1 MKKISQVIPTTQ
13 VEILKEALS
22 MMEATLKVVNKNG
35 QDMNLNHKEFDILTL
50 KAMLNNT
57 EVVINLPFDVYN
69 RFTTINGID
78 FPEYID

>member
-1 MKKISQVIPTTQ
+1 MKKVSQILPIGQ

-22 MMEATLKVVNKNG
+22 IMEATLKVINKNG

-57 EVVINLPFDVYN
+57 EVVINLPFDVYD
-69 RFTTINGID
+69 RFTAINGVD
-78 FPEYID
+78 FPEYMD